1 MYNQQFNQN
10 EFNAINAVLDDIT
23 DTGSHDISGLIVQLT
38 QVETDLQTA
47 QAQITT
53 NTNDIQTAN

>member
-38 QVETDLQTA
+38 
-47 QAQITT
+47 
-53 NTNDIQTAN
+53 